1 MNDSSSGVAALNT
14 AESGLQS
21 TVTTQG
27 NNITTNA
34 TDITA
39 LESALTGYTGSNA
52 VSTPLTGLQSQIT
65 ANDGDITSNANS
77 ITSLNTP
84 SLNTLD
90 TLVDTKGTELLHKM
104 MCLLLPLWRSMD

>member
-1 MNDSSSGVAALNT
+1 MNDSSSGVAALT
-14 AESGLQS
+14 AVSGLQS

-52 VSTPLTGLQSQIT
+52 VSTAISGLQSQIT

-77 ITSLNTP
+77 VTSLNT

-90 TLVDTKGTELLHKM
+90 TLVDTKRTFRHKM
-104 MCLLLPLWRSMD
+104 HLLLLL